1 MDSHDQQFSSFPC
14 PTTIEAWTPAR
25 TGPDGPR
32 SDRPLRRSF
41 TPAQKL
47 EHLAAYEAAC
57 ETSQGGAYL
66 RSEGLFSSQIT
77 EWRKLRDA
85 GMLAGKQ
92 PGERVGKPSAEQAEI
107 ARLRRDLDRAERRL
121 ATTETALVIMGKA
134 HALLEQIS
142 ESADT
147 DQPRKR

>member
-1 MDSHDQQFSSFPC
+1 MTS
-14 PTTIEAWTPAR
+14 ATPE
-25 TGPDGPR
+25 PDGPR

-47 EHLAAYEAAC
+47 GHLAAYEAAC
-57 ETSQGGAYL
+57 QTSEGGAYL
-66 RSEGLFSSQIT
+66 RSQGLFSSQIT

-85 GMLAGKQ
+85 GVLAGTQ
-92 PGERVGKPSAEQAEI
+92 PGERLAKPTAEQAEI

-121 ATTETALVIMGKA
+121 ATTETALAIMGKA

-142 ESADT
+142 ESAAT
-147 DQPRKR
+147 DERRGKR

>member
-1 MDSHDQQFSSFPC
+1 MSSVG
-14 PTTIEAWTPAR
+14 
-25 TGPDGPR
+25 TGAEGPR
-32 SDRPLRRSF
+32 SARPLRRSF
-41 TPAQKL
+41 TPTQKL

-57 ETSQGGAYL
+57 ETNQGGAYL

-85 GMLAGKQ
+85 GVLTGKQ

-107 ARLRRDLDRAERRL
+107 ARLRRELDRAERRL
-121 ATTETALVIMGKA
+121 ATTETALMIMGKA

-142 ESADT
+142 ESADI
-147 DQPRKR
+147 DDRRGKR